1 MEATALIAALILS
14 LLGIGITDYSPGQS
28 YRYWGGMTL
37 VLAVAGIAIGWST
50 TRRLGMPARATLIA
64 QLIHWCATGIAVT
77 GVFLLL
83 KAGRLNYEN
92 TGLVLLLTLGLST
105 FLDGCRV
112 SWRFGLIGLLMFVT
126 GIVAAYAE
134 EYLWV
139 LLIIAVGVAIFTF
152 IWGRYRS
159 AKAHHVQ
166 AGSPAPPAGS
176 AR

>member
-1 MEATALIAALILS
+1 
-14 LLGIGITDYSPGQS
+14 
-28 YRYWGGMTL
+28 
-37 VLAVAGIAIGWST
+37 
-50 TRRLGMPARATLIA
+50 
-64 QLIHWCATGIAVT
+64 
-77 GVFLLL
+77 VFLLL
-83 KAGRLNYEN
+83 KAGRLNHEN

-159 AKAHHVQ
+159 SRGRHIQ
-166 AGSPAPPAGS
+166 ARSSSQAADHTQE
-176 AR
+176 